1 MIKIRTRE
9 RNWGGADREGRAFA
23 AADSHRVRRAVLF
36 VIACGFLL
44 AGSAKSLPENDGSV
58 EYPVKLAFLY
68 NFTKFVEWPAQSYRD
83 AGAPLVICVV
93 GNDPFSPDLE
103 RQLRTRTVEG
113 HGVEVRTLGTTDTLD
128 VCHMVFIP
136 MTANEQAARIVK
148 GLDGTSTLTVG
159 ETAGFAASGGI
170 INLMVEGN
178 TIHIEVNLTA
188 ADRAGLKISSKLLSI
203 AKLSDGKEPDHG
215 GKN

>member
-1 MIKIRTRE
+1 MTRTRIHE
-9 RNWGGADREGRAFA
+9 RNDTGAGWHGRSFA
-23 AADSHRVRRAVLF
+23 AAGSHRIRRAVFF
-36 VIACGFLL
+36 VVACGLFL
-44 AGSAKSLPENDGSV
+44 AGSAKSLPETDGSV

-93 GNDPFSPDLE
+93 GDDPFRPELE
-103 RQLRTRTVEG
+103 QELRTRTVDG
-113 HGVEVRTLGTTDTLD
+113 HGVEVRALKPSDTLNE
-128 VCHMVFIP
+128 CHMVFIP
-136 MTANEQAARIVK
+136 VTANEQAARIVK

-178 TIHIEVNLTA
+178 KIHIEVNLLA

-203 AKLSDGKEPDHG
+203 AKISDGKEQAHA